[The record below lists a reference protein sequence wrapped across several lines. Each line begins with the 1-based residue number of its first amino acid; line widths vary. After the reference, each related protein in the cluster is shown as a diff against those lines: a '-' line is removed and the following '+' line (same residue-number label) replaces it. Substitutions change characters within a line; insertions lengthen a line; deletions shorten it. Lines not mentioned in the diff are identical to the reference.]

1 MCEHTC
7 TSSVPSLPPSL
18 LVSLSS
24 LPQGLSRVYHTELM
38 PFLRSLDLS
47 RNQLATL
54 HEGENLLCLHT
65 LIMDDNKLEELPPCI
80 GQLQALRVLSIRN
93 NSILTF

>member
-1 MCEHTC
+1 M
-7 TSSVPSLPPSL
+7 S
-18 LVSLSS
+18 
-24 LPQGLSRVYHTELM
+24 
-38 PFLRSLDLS
+38 FLRSLDLS

-54 HEGENLLCLHT
+54 HDGENLLCLHT

-93 NSILTF
+93 NSILTFTEGVGLGLVAGMLEGLGTTR